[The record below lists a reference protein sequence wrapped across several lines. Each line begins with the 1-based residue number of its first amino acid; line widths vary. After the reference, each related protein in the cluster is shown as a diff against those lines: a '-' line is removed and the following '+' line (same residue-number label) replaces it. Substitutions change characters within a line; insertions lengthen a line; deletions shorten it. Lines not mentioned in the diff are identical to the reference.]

1 MKKMNKDT
9 SDVRIYLVAEATR
22 KNPTGYHATFHE
34 ASRVTPFPI
43 DSIDPKDI
51 AFPVISEE
59 IVMVR
64 KNSPKA
70 GVSNMSCLYLS
81 GKSLFTDVAF
91 LYYDPETRLLSLP
104 TLEQLKDILD
114 ALYLVVDPDAPG
126 NIVCPDMTKDDTGD
140 YDYDC
145 LTLPPSV
152 IPKIAP
158 QTLDLFAD
166 LDL

>member
-1 MKKMNKDT
+1 MKKDT
-9 SDVRIYLVAEATR
+9 SDVRIYLVAEAIR
-22 KNPTGYHATFHE
+22 NNPTGYHATFHE
-34 ASRVTPFPI
+34 ASRITPFPI

-70 GVSNMSCLYLS
+70 DVSNMACLYLS
-81 GKSLFTDVAF
+81 GKSFYTDVAF
-91 LYYDPETRLLSLP
+91 LAFDQKTRLLSLP

-114 ALYLVVDPDAPG
+114 ALYLVVDPTAPG
-126 NIVCPDMTKDDTGD
+126 NIVCPDMNQDDIE
-140 YDYDC
+140 DYDC
-145 LTLPPSV
+145 LALPPSV

>member
-1 MKKMNKDT
+1 MGKDT
-9 SDVRIYLVAEATR
+9 SDICIYLVAEAAR
-22 KNPTGYHATFHE
+22 KNPRGYHATFHE
-34 ASRVTPFPI
+34 PSRVTPFSI
-43 DSIDPKDI
+43 DLIDPKDI

-70 GVSNMSCLYLS
+70 DVSNTACLYLS
-81 GKSLFTDVAF
+81 GKSFFTDVAF

-104 TLEQLKDILD
+104 TLEYLKDILD
-114 ALYLVVDPDAPG
+114 ALYLVVDPTAPG
-126 NIVCPDMTKDDTGD
+126 NVVYPDMTQDDIED
-140 YDYDC
+140 CDC